1 MHTQMHCSIYSSKLK
16 STLHFALVKNPENQL
31 GRGHI
36 HRGEV
41 HISKKQKFVC
51 LN

>member
-36 HRGEV
+36 EV
-41 HISKKQKFVC
+41 KFTFRKNKNLFV
-51 LN
+51 